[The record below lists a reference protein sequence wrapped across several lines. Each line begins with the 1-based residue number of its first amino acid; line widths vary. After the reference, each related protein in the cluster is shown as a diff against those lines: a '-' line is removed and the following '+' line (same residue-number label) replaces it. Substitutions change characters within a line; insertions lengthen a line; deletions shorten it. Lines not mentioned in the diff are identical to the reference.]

1 MGILALCE
9 DKIRKQ
15 LVRILSVRQGKF
27 LNSRHSANDYRQ
39 EGIFGEN
46 LCMYTKIKNAREEK
60 RIFISLV
67 LFVFNMNK
75 KVGFE

>member
-1 MGILALCE
+1 MFAKENFSIVATQPMTTGKKGFRRE
-9 DKIRKQ
+9 
-15 LVRILSVRQGKF
+15 LVYV
-27 LNSRHSANDYRQ
+27 Y
-39 EGIFGEN
+39 
-46 LCMYTKIKNAREEK
+46 KNKKHREEK